1 MLIDRSFHIIEVVDV
16 FTKLYPNIESLQLNN
31 KGSYQGMLKAR
42 ECLSAISFRNLTSL
56 QLYGS
61 FQLHDGA
68 FLIPVNFF
76 HFYIRNTEIVSIFLY
91 NITVD

>member
-42 ECLSAISFRNLTSL
+42 ECLSAIHFRNLTSL

-68 FLIPVNFF
+68 FLIPVIFF
-76 HFYIRNTEIVSIFLY
+76 SFLHQKYRNSFNVFY
-91 NITVD
+91 NIIVD